1 MATVGD
7 ISQDGLTDVA
17 IGAPLEDFEA
27 DSGAGFGSVY
37 IYNGRSTNQ
46 LADLSANQ
54 PQVTSCLYSGTLI
67 FPRYEG
73 LRPEQAPVLSVR
85 QVPGG

>member
-7 ISQDGLTDVA
+7 ISQDELTDVA
-17 IGAPLEDFEA
+17 IGAPLEDFEG
-27 DSGAGFGSVY
+27 DNGAGFGSVY

-54 PQVTSCLYSGTLI
+54 PQVTSCLYSGTFDL
-67 FPRYEG
+67 P
-73 LRPEQAPVLSVR
+73 
-85 QVPGG
+85 QV